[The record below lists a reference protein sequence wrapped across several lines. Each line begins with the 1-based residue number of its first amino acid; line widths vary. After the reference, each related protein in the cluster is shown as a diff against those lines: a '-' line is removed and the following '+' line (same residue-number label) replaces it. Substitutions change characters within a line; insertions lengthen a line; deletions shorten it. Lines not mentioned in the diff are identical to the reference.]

1 MSRGSVEWVNKA
13 RQAVQGAGRDYVL
26 QQLDNAKFETEL
38 DINSRPKMT
47 TCSFEDDNQVTR
59 SMREWFWREWNDPD
73 VQALKHPV
81 RRVNHPLQPS

>member
-1 MSRGSVEWVNKA
+1 MSRRRVEWVDEA
-13 RQAVQGAGRDYVL
+13 GQAVQDADRAYVL
-26 QQLDNAKFETEL
+26 QQLDNAKFETEF
-38 DINSRPKMT
+38 DPKFKRKMT